1 MWVCPCRQDW
11 QTLRPA
17 TTHLVIHAVSESFEW
32 DDRSISA
39 LPRLEALTLIAT
51 DGRQVI
57 GNMGLELPDP
67 GAASMYNDLYVHSL
81 PGRTSQ
87 PSALPLRDIGVL
99 LTVSM
104 LARLPKSVLVSTQT
118 LTGSFPLTVM
128 VLRDGKGYGTTRAW
142 PVRVVK
148 MQGIHE
154 EICC

>member
-87 PSALPLRDIGVL
+87 PSALPLRDIGVPPNSIHAGEAPQECPCIDSDSDREL
-99 LTVSM
+99 SPHSDGPAGWKRVWYNTSM
-104 LARLPKSVLVSTQT
+104 ASQ
-118 LTGSFPLTVM
+118 GCEDE
-128 VLRDGKGYGTTRAW
+128 RDT
-142 PVRVVK
+142 
-148 MQGIHE
+148 
-154 EICC
+154 